1 MAKKYDIGVRKNQK
15 KKKDE
20 GFALGFKCFV
30 SMGFA
35 LVSVIAF
42 FYLLINKDTLLAE
55 EIFDL
60 AFFQIK
66 FTPTIM
72 ICSFILVL
80 LFVFICG
87 YFSVLSLM
95 EYRRRKNRPSDL
107 EKQIELI
114 EAQFTEREKKTYIS
128 SKEKMRQL
136 EESERKHK
144 ENLERK
150 YGDNK

>member
-1 MAKKYDIGVRKNQK
+1 
-15 KKKDE
+15 
-20 GFALGFKCFV
+20 
-30 SMGFA
+30 
-35 LVSVIAF
+35 
-42 FYLLINKDTLLAE
+42 
-55 EIFDL
+55 
-60 AFFQIK
+60 
-66 FTPTIM
+66 
-72 ICSFILVL
+72 
-80 LFVFICG
+80 
-87 YFSVLSLM
+87 M